1 MATLRKRN
9 GKWQVQIR
17 PPHQSSI
24 NRSFIHKSHAQQW
37 ARKVEAEI
45 DVKGL
50 LPDTSLLKQHT
61 PSDLINR
68 YLDQVTPKK
77 RGHMTEQIRLHQIA
91 SHQPINLKSVHINS

>member
-17 PPHQSSI
+17 RSRQPSI
-24 NRSFIHKSHAQQW
+24 NKSFIHKSHAQQW

-45 DVKGL
+45 DVKEL
-50 LPDTSLLKQHT
+50 LPDTSLLKKHT
-61 PSDLINR
+61 MLDLINR

-77 RGHMTEQIRLHQIA
+77 RGHVNEQIRLKQIVRHQIA
-91 SHQPINLKSVHINS
+91 SY